1 MFSGSDKMIQGKKNE
16 NSINGA
22 TNAIASNNV
31 NIQANSL
38 PLIHRPDAPN
48 NFALFL
54 ESCVRPVANSLSH
67 FGSLPLLGPVPL
79 QLAQIKTQLALLQ
92 LNAIAG
98 GSVTPPAI
106 PLPSLTLLN
115 FLKVTMSH
123 QRFNPRGGQFSND
136 QRSILPGQYG
146 PGSQSVM
153 ELGAG
158 RHVPGSVSSSRGG
171 LMVNQQ
177 MPISLGRQ
185 SQMSSDH
192 DVTID
197 RNLRG
202 ARNEARLFA
211 QLLEQS
217 KSADPRMKKDTR
229 DKVLSSGGSGF
240 SGTSRSDNLDWS
252 VFQGHSKPF
261 ASSSLDRSGFGG
273 SMGSSSLGGQP
284 SRDQRP
290 SRYTSESAS
299 SILASF
305 GLSNE
310 DLELLSHYPDDQL
323 TPDNLPFILRDIRMR
338 KSKRNI
344 ADIDARHK
352 VIDYGHSSQMDYP
365 DENPDDFA
373 SEHLPEESPKYG
385 REIPGSL
392 FSGIDITKHPQQCQ
406 AASGSAQVPKLPK
419 PPAMESRP
427 PTVFP
432 GRPPASQ
439 NILPPTQI
447 PPLLGSVPMMKV
459 ENIPAGP
466 SANWIPFL
474 SPPINVAAT
483 KRLPTPTMMNDY
495 LASTPRIFPHTC
507 SLCNI
512 ECVQIKDWI
521 EHQNTN
527 VHIEKCRLLRKQYPD
542 WNVEAD
548 SVLRPE
554 PKAEHSSRSKR
565 HTRSHSYSRSP
576 SPKRRHD
583 SSSRRKRSYS
593 RSQSRSRSRSPRRYR
608 RSSRSPRRRTR
619 ASPYRRRSRTP
630 SYRRSRSPA
639 YSSRRSPVHRSSPH
653 RQQRSSN
660 SELLA
665 KKLMSSAELSSITDS
680 STLKA
685 VVESLAPALLAEL
698 AKKKSSSS
706 AASASKGNSSRRRS
720 SSPKRFESSSLST
733 RTVSQRTT
741 SSSEMLSFH
750 DVKVRSQGAPGTSC
764 LLRITGVPV
773 GTTSKELTEAI
784 EPYGKIYTAILLK
797 AIQEAS
803 VCMEREEDA
812 RVLLKCK
819 NVRIH
824 GQVVNIYMENGDDH
838 ERKQNVRMDK
848 STKKEIPLKQNKPRD
863 SKAKES
869 TTAKA
874 RESTTA
880 KAKESTTAK
889 AKESTTAK
897 AKDSTTAKT
906 NDSTNAKAKES
917 TTAKAKD
924 STNAKAKES
933 TKLKSKVIETKKT
946 VQTPKT
952 KPPAKAS
959 ETTVVKKVIK
969 KEIPW
974 RKNIIEI
981 TDLPEEGVTED
992 DLTNLAKPYGFTCT
1006 PVIAITQK
1014 KAYLQMPDKAAA
1026 EAMVKAFSE
1035 TPAKVQE
1042 KEINIKMMLQPIDLN
1057 YTESLF
1063 RVLVGMEKSPEI
1075 ITLPERLLIVGNVPK
1090 TLEAIKEVETLIQ
1103 KHGAYKK
1110 VLHLNGR
1117 VIFEMES
1124 ASSARNIFIRFFK
1137 TPCVVQNN
1145 SLTFQTAKP
1154 LKVRKKPVAKG
1165 ATPLAKSAK
1174 GNVNTPVVKKTVA
1187 AAASTSAS
1195 VKNSAAASTA
1205 SLMVDPASAKNN
1217 IPAVPPINKEVSND
1231 AAAVVPEKEVTAKSE
1246 EAKHSADSVPDTTV
1260 ENTAENTV
1268 APSAITDNV
1277 SANVETTN
1285 AESKVESSS
1294 NDSQTEKTPEVESVA
1309 VKSEVEAMVVTTE
1322 DESVAVTPEVESVA
1336 VKSEVEAMMVTPEVE
1351 SVKTEPLSPTGE
1363 STVSLE
1369 SVKAE
1374 LEAGS
1379 SDPTLESATSDGP
1392 VNTVPDLASSTPTTD
1407 AETHQAECLPKNDQE
1422 VQIAEDAPKEFGLA
1436 SVEESAVDNEKLAE
1450 DVNVELMPNLEVG
1463 ASASGEATEDMETQN
1478 PGESK
1483 VQEIDEQTEG
1493 VIPSEPLDTEVKSQ
1507 SSDQTQ
1513 LDEKAPSA
1521 AVESDSIA
1529 TLDLPSSEQK
1539 VMPASNSP
1547 QTVPESL
1554 DDPSLEFPPV
1564 TQEIL
1569 KALELAVHQCRL
1581 QSSLKRAQEEARQK
1595 AEGEKKAEERTS
1607 SSRKP
1612 SLSEKSA
1619 QAVKKGAKADNK
1631 KVQSEKE
1638 KKPQNSGSRS
1648 RHVDT
1653 LSSEEESSSRHR
1665 SRGNSEED
1673 APSTRRGGSSGSCSR
1688 KSRQESSPPSKRL
1701 RGHDDDRRS
1710 HSKSSQSLRSHSKTR
1725 STEKARDEESN
1736 LSEEPFPFNLD
1747 EFVTVD
1753 EVGDDDNVVLS
1764 SEAVANDEK
1773 IKDEPTAPS
1782 PSRRSTTP
1790 LESKQKRTTR
1800 STTRKTRS
1808 SGTKDPKVTDTA
1820 DKQENKTEET
1830 KPVAEAVVSQKQDEL
1845 EEPKEMSVD
1854 DQTETVEMETP
1865 VDECEATE
1873 PCTVTESSAPTETD
1887 PDVNIGTV
1895 SENIDIEPLDQL
1907 EQSHPVSSSPV
1918 HTESCLAISNE
1929 ESDDGPGQSEG
1940 PAVDVEDK
1948 EEETVIS
1955 DLTSN
1960 EAMVTLD
1967 EVIEGEEDVLN
1978 KTDEEQQLKVDEVP
1992 EALMTVDEVVG
2003 DDETGSEECALDKEL
2018 QGLVTLDEIVEEE
2031 EFDPETLVTLDEAKG
2046 DDEEIE
2052 EVNQSEVKPVSPSIT
2067 ASPRPEEPV
2076 ESPHQQEEEACD
2088 LEELRKM
2095 NFVTV
2100 DEVGEDEE
2108 EQPPSEEVR
2117 GKEVKKRPTRAKR
2130 RSRKTPVRRSTR
2142 GKRGAT
2148 DSGNVAD
2155 EPEISPEGDPATTS
2169 AVQEVPPSSEVPT
2182 DVEKPESQMP
2192 EVVNVPDA
2200 PSTELV
2206 TLGTEEECNRIKDD
2220 DDDDDGSRKSE
2231 RQDTD
2236 KKTTTT
2242 KEESKKR
2249 RETEP
2254 SQEPEAKKVCSNF
2267 PVIEDFTLPPYIPNN
2282 PIGVDFVIPK
2292 TGFFCRLCSLFYG
2305 NEETAKNTHCSS
2317 LRHYQNMEK
2326 YYKKL
2331 KSQEQ
2336 GGGSTHMTSSQ
2347 SSASE

>member
-1 MFSGSDKMIQGKKNE
+1 MINSKKE
-16 NSINGA
+16 GNSINGA

-38 PLIHRPDAPN
+38 PLIQRPEAPN

-54 ESCVRPVANSLSH
+54 ESCVRPVANSLSP
-67 FGSLPLLGPVPL
+67 FGSLPLLGPVSL
-79 QLAQIKTQLALLQ
+79 QLAQIKTQLALHQ

-146 PGSQSVM
+146 PGSQSGI

-185 SQMSSDH
+185 SQISSDH
-192 DVTID
+192 DLTTID

-240 SGTSRSDNLDWS
+240 SGTSRSDDLDWTM
-252 VFQGHSKPF
+252 FQGHSKPF
-261 ASSSLDRSGFGG
+261 ASSSLDRPGFGG
-273 SMGSSSLGGQP
+273 SMGSSGLGGQP
-284 SRDQRP
+284 SREQRP

-338 KSKRNI
+338 KAKRNT

-365 DENPDDFA
+365 DENPDDFP
-373 SEHLPEESPKYG
+373 SEHLHEASPKYG

-427 PTVFP
+427 TTVFP

-439 NILPPTQI
+439 TILPPAQI
-447 PPLLGSVPMMKV
+447 PPLLGAVPMMKV

-466 SANWIPFL
+466 STNWIPFL

-619 ASPYRRRSRTP
+619 GSPYRRRSRTP

-741 SSSEMLSFH
+741 SSSEMLSFQ
-750 DVKVRSQGAPGTSC
+750 DVKARSQGAPGTSC

-773 GTTSKELTEAI
+773 GTTGKELTEAI

-838 ERKQNVRMDK
+838 DRKRNVRMDK
-848 STKKEIPLKQNKPRD
+848 SIKKEIPLKQNKPRD
-863 SKAKES
+863 FKAKES
-869 TTAKA
+869 STAKA
-874 RESTTA
+874 KESSTA

-897 AKDSTTAKT
+897 AKDSTTAK
-906 NDSTNAKAKES
+906 
-917 TTAKAKD
+917 AKD

-933 TKLKSKVIETKKT
+933 TNLKSKIIDPKKT

-1042 KEINIKMMLQPIDLN
+1042 KEINIKMMMQPIDLN

-1137 TPCVVQNN
+1137 SPCVIQNN

-1174 GNVNTPVVKKTVA
+1174 GNVNTPMVKKTVA
-1187 AAASTSAS
+1187 ATASTSAS
-1195 VKNSAAASTA
+1195 VKNSAAASKA
-1205 SLMVDPASAKNN
+1205 SLIVDPAGAQNN
-1217 IPAVPPINKEVSND
+1217 NPADPPINKEVSSD
-1231 AAAVVPEKEVTAKSE
+1231 AAAVVPEKEEVTDKSE
-1246 EAKHSADSVPDTTV
+1246 EAKHSVDSIPATTV
-1260 ENTAENTV
+1260 ENTPENTE
-1268 APSAITDNV
+1268 APSAIIDNL

-1285 AESKVESSS
+1285 AESNVEGSS
-1294 NDSQTEKTPEVESVA
+1294 NDSQTDEKTFMVTPEVESVA
-1309 VKSEVEAMVVTTE
+1309 VKSEVEAMVVTPE
-1322 DESVAVTPEVESVA
+1322 DESVA
-1336 VKSEVEAMMVTPEVE
+1336 VKSEVESMMVTPEVE

-1363 STVSLE
+1363 STVSFE
-1369 SVKAE
+1369 SVEAK

-1379 SDPTLESATSDGP
+1379 SNPTSESAISDGP
-1392 VNTVPDLASSTPTTD
+1392 VNKVHDLASTTPTTN
-1407 AETHQAECLPKNDQE
+1407 AETHQAECLPKIDQE
-1422 VQIAEDAPKEFGLA
+1422 VQIAEDAPKEFGLT
-1436 SVEESAVDNEKLAE
+1436 SVDESAVDNEKLAE
-1450 DVNVELMPNLEVG
+1450 DVNVELNPNLEV
-1463 ASASGEATEDMETQN
+1463 AASGEATEDMETQN

-1483 VQEIDEQTEG
+1483 VQEINEQTEAL
-1493 VIPSEPLDTEVKSQ
+1493 IPSEPLDTDVNSQ
-1507 SSDQTQ
+1507 SGDQTQ
-1513 LDEKAPSA
+1513 LADKTPSA

-1529 TLDLPSSEQK
+1529 TLDLPSSSEQN
-1539 VMPASNSP
+1539 VSNSAVNIMPASNSP

-1569 KALELAVHQCRL
+1569 KALELAVHQCRM

-1595 AEGEKKAEERTS
+1595 AEGEKKAEERTT

-1612 SLSEKSA
+1612 SSSEKSA
-1619 QAVKKGAKADNK
+1619 QSVKKGTKADNK

-1638 KKPQNSGSRS
+1638 KKSQNSGSRS

-1673 APSTRRGGSSGSCSR
+1673 APSTRRGGSCSR
-1688 KSRQESSPPSKRL
+1688 KSRQESSPPTKRL

-1710 HSKSSQSLRSHSKTR
+1710 HSKTSQSLRSHSKTR
-1725 STEKARDEESN
+1725 STEKARDEEST

-1753 EVGDDDNVVLS
+1753 EVGDDDNVALS
-1764 SEAVANDEK
+1764 SEAVATDEK
-1773 IKDEPTAPS
+1773 IKDEPTPLS
-1782 PSRRSTTP
+1782 PVRKSTTP
-1790 LESKQKRTTR
+1790 IDSKPKRTTR
-1800 STTRKTRS
+1800 STTKKTRPS
-1808 SGTKDPKVTDTA
+1808 ETKDLKVTDTA

-1845 EEPKEMSVD
+1845 EEPQEMSVD
-1854 DQTETVEMETP
+1854 DQTKTVEMETP

-1873 PCTVTESSAPTETD
+1873 PVTESSAPTETD

-1895 SENIDIEPLDQL
+1895 SESTDIELLDQL

-1918 HTESCLAISNE
+1918 HAESCLAISNE
-1929 ESDDGPGQSEG
+1929 ESNGGPEQSEG
-1940 PAVDVEDK
+1940 PAADVEDK

-2003 DDETGSEECALDKEL
+2003 DDETGSEECTLDKEL

-2046 DDEEIE
+2046 DDEEVE

-2076 ESPHQQEEEACD
+2076 ESLHQQEEEACD

-2100 DEVGEDEE
+2100 DEVGEEEE

-2117 GKEVKKRPTRAKR
+2117 EKEVKKRPTRAKKR
-2130 RSRKTPVRRSTR
+2130 ARKTPVRRSTR

-2155 EPEISPEGDPATTS
+2155 EPEINAEGDAETTS
-2169 AVQEVPPSSEVPT
+2169 AEQEVPPSSEVPT
-2182 DVEKPESQMP
+2182 DVEKAETQMP
-2192 EVVNVPDA
+2192 EVVSVPDTS
-2200 PSTELV
+2200 STELV
-2206 TLGTEEECNRIKDD
+2206 SLETEEERNTIKDD
-2220 DDDDDGSRKSE
+2220 DDDDDDSSRKSE

-2236 KKTTTT
+2236 KKTTS

-2254 SQEPEAKKVCSNF
+2254 SQEPEAKKVCSNV

-2336 GGGSTHMTSSQ
+2336 AGNSTQMTSSQ